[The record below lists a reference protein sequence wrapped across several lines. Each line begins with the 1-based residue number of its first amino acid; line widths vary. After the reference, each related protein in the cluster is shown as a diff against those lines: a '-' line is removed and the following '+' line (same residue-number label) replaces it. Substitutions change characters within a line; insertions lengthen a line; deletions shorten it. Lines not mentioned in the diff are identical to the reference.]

1 VRRRCLRLPAGL
13 ADGRRNK
20 RRVWPP
26 VGAPRNNL
34 STYKG
39 VLMPKRKL
47 LHIVGNRPQFIK
59 LATLLRALPARE
71 FLSVIVHSGQHYD
84 YEMSE
89 VFFRELG
96 MPKPNYFLDARSGTH
111 GVQTARVLA
120 RLDPVW
126 GKEKPDVAVVYGDTN
141 TTLAGALSAYKFRLP
156 LAHVESGLREFV
168 WRPEE
173 INKRMADHCSD
184 FCFCPTRAAVEN
196 LEREGLAKE
205 RIFLTGDITYDS
217 FLWSAERV
225 HRHASVTVPKEDFF
239 LLTLHRAETV
249 DCKEYLATIVGCLL
263 DCRKTICFP
272 VHPRTQLRLRRF
284 GLWGKLQ
291 KASNVHVL
299 PALGYFDF
307 LAFLLGCAAVL
318 TDSGGV
324 IRESYYA
331 RKPCVVLDHSTEYF
345 ELVAAGATLV
355 AGHDGKSIKR
365 AIDCLSSLHI
375 TNRQRFFGDGNAGER
390 MAEILQCSPRK
401 KEF

>member
-1 VRRRCLRLPAGL
+1 
-13 ADGRRNK
+13 
-20 RRVWPP
+20 
-26 VGAPRNNL
+26 
-34 STYKG
+34 
-39 VLMPKRKL
+39 MQKRKL
-47 LHIVGNRPQFIK
+47 FHIVGNRPQFIK
-59 LATLLRALPARE
+59 LAALLRALPSRQ
-71 FLSVIVHSGQHYD
+71 FLNVIVHSGQHYD

-96 MPKPNYFLDARSGTH
+96 MPKPDYFLNARSGTH

-120 RLDPVW
+120 RLDPLW

-141 TTLAGALSAYKFRLP
+141 TTLAGALSVYKFRLP

-196 LEREGLAKE
+196 LKREGLAKE

-249 DCKEYLATIVGCLL
+249 DCRGYLNTIVSCLL
-263 DCRKTICFP
+263 ECRKTIYFP
-272 VHPRTQLRLRRF
+272 VHPRTKARLRHF
-284 GLWGKLQ
+284 GLWGMLL

-307 LAFLLGCAAVL
+307 LAFLLGCAGVL

-331 RKPCVVLDHSTEYF
+331 GKPAVVLDHSTEYT
-345 ELVAAGATLV
+345 ELVAAGTTLV
-355 AGHDGKSIKR
+355 AGHDGKSIKS
-365 AIDCLSSLHI
+365 AIERLDCLRI
-375 TNRQRFFGDGNAGER
+375 ANRQRFFGDGKAGER
-390 MAEILQCSPRK
+390 MAEILRCSPRK
-401 KEF
+401 REF